1 MAGLGLMNALDA
13 YQQGVS
19 WKQGQDE
26 IARAKHQRAALD
38 EANAAATGVIT
49 ASQQE
54 WAVNGAQG
62 QYKPN
67 DSTMFKAAEAR
78 GQALAKHGL
87 WDQYMQ
93 NEAQIAPMR
102 LRARSTALQR
112 YQADGDVEAL
122 ARSVY
127 PTIFD
132 GKEIVGIERVEG
144 APGSENL
151 GLAARS
157 STLKLKLSDGT
168 ETTTD
173 PQRLVQLVKQSLID
187 PQTTLKNEIE
197 LNMARAKAE
206 AEAAGRVTV
215 ERERGEQARKTEG
228 VKAENAV
235 QLQGV
240 KFGQE
245 KELAGLNNASRE
257 KVAAGNNSATLGAA
271 HIGASARKEAA
282 QIGAASK
289 AESGPKKDQQFDQ
302 LHDELVR
309 VYGETQMGALGGTK
323 TATEGTQAMA
333 AYAQALM
340 KADPNMT
347 VAQAIRK
354 SSEEW
359 KKRNPGWDKGRKS
372 GLGG

>member
-26 IARAKHQRAALD
+26 IARVQKQRAALD

-49 ASQQE
+49 QSQQE
-54 WAVNGAQG
+54 WAANGAQG

-67 DSTMFKAAEAR
+67 DVTMFKAAEAR

-87 WDQYMQ
+87 WDQYVH

-112 YQADGDVEAL
+112 YQSDGDIEAL

-132 GKEIVGIERVEG
+132 GKEIVGVEKVQG

-151 GLAARS
+151 GLAARP
-157 STLKLKLSDGT
+157 TKLKLKLSDGT
-168 ETTTD
+168 EQD
-173 PQRLVQLVKQSLID
+173 MEPQRLVQIVQQSLID

-197 LNMARAKAE
+197 LNLARAKE
-206 AEAAGRVTV
+206 SIKTEGKITV
-215 ERERGEQARKTEG
+215 ERTKGEEARKTED
-228 VKAENAV
+228 VKATNTQ
-235 QLQGV
+235 QLEGV
-240 KFGQE
+240 KFGNQ
-245 KELAGLNNASRE
+245 KELASINNASAE
-257 KVAAGNNSATLGAA
+257 KRADGNNKATLGAA
-271 HIGASARKEAA
+271 SIGAEARREAA
-282 QIGAASK
+282 RIGADSK
-289 AESGPKKDQQFDQ
+289 AESGPKKDQQYDQ
-302 LHDELVR
+302 LHDEFVR
-309 VYGETQMGALGGTK
+309 VYGDTQMGALGGTR
-323 TATEGTQAMA
+323 TATESTQAMA
-333 AYAQALM
+333 SYAQALM
-340 KADPNMT
+340 KAQPGMS
-347 VAQAIRK
+347 VAEAIRK

-359 KKRNPGWDKGRKS
+359 KKRNPGWDKGRKI

>member
-26 IARAKHQRAALD
+26 IARVQKQRAALD

-54 WAVNGAQG
+54 WAANGAQG

-78 GQALAKHGL
+78 GQALARHGL

-93 NEAQIAPMR
+93 NEAQVAPMR
-102 LRARSTALQR
+102 LRARSNALQR
-112 YQADGDVEAL
+112 YQTDGDIEAL

-132 GKEIVGIERVEG
+132 GKEIVGVERVEG

-151 GLAARS
+151 GLAARP

-206 AEAAGRVTV
+206 VEAAGRVMV
-215 ERERGEQARKTEG
+215 EREKGDQARKTES
-228 VKAENAV
+228 VKAENA
-235 QLQGV
+235 QKLEGV
-240 KFGQE
+240 KFGNQ
-245 KELAGLNNASRE
+245 KEITGLNNASRE
-257 KVAAGNNSATLGAA
+257 KVAEGNNAATMGAA
-271 HIGASARKEAA
+271 RIGADGRLQAARISAD
-282 QIGAASK
+282 GK
-289 AESGPKKDQQFDQ
+289 AESGPKKDQQYDQ
-302 LHDELVR
+302 LHDEFVR
-309 VYGETQMGALGGTK
+309 VYGDTQMGALGGTR
-323 TATEGTQAMA
+323 TANEHTQAMA
-333 AYAQALM
+333 SYAQALM
-340 KADPNMT
+340 KSQPGLS
-347 VAQAIRK
+347 VAEAIRK
-354 SSEEW
+354 SADEW

>member
-13 YQQGVS
+13 YQRGVS

-26 IARAKHQRAALD
+26 IARAQKQRAALD

-54 WAVNGAQG
+54 WAANGAQG

-67 DSTMFKAAEAR
+67 DVTMFKAAEAR

-87 WDQYMQ
+87 WDQYVH

-132 GKEIVGIERVEG
+132 GKEIVGIERIQG

-151 GLAARS
+151 GLAARP
-157 STLKLKLSDGT
+157 TKLMLKLSDGS
-168 ETTTD
+168 EQD
-173 PQRLVQLVKQSLID
+173 MEPQKLVQIVQQSLID

-197 LNMARAKAE
+197 LNLARAKAAIE
-206 AEAAGRVTV
+206 TGSKVEV
-215 ERERGEQARKTEG
+215 ERVKGEEARKTEG
-228 VKAENAV
+228 VKATNTQ
-235 QLQGV
+235 QLEGV
-240 KFGQE
+240 KFGNQ
-245 KELAGLNNASRE
+245 KELTGLANASRE
-257 KVAAGNNSATLGAA
+257 KVAEGNNRATLGAA
-271 HIGASARKEAA
+271 SIGAEARREAA
-282 QIGAASK
+282 RISADGK
-289 AESGPKKDQQFDQ
+289 AESGPKKDQQYDQ

-340 KADPNMT
+340 KAQPGMS
-347 VAQAIRK
+347 VAEAIRK